1 MKMEA
6 LYKQVKVLNR
16 YFPEDLEMDYK
27 YMKMCPIALVI
38 KSILQYDNNLLLTK
52 RPKLKNEQH

>member
-1 MKMEA
+1 M
-6 LYKQVKVLNR
+6 NR